1 MFSFSFDVPAD
12 RERLPCADI
21 PMLLL
26 LLLLLLLTVKSR
38 LFTRDFS
45 ANSGRE
51 FVDENKAMGGIH
63 ALA

>member
-1 MFSFSFDVPAD
+1 MPTLG
-12 RERLPCADI
+12 LPCADI
-21 PMLLL
+21 PM

-51 FVDENKAMGGIH
+51 FVDEYKAMGGIH